1 MKKFFYILFLIFF
14 AAGQAQVMLEVKTAK
29 KDYTENDNIT
39 VTISLEI
46 SGRDLVQETSLKMFD
61 LSKFDVITNGSN
73 RNTFI
78 DQKTGVFVDH
88 KFYQFV
94 LRPKK
99 PGRIKIGSASVVVN
113 EKLYYTEPFDIFVAP
128 SEKKMADND
137 ANDVFLNVELK
148 EAEVYENQ
156 PTVAVLKAFSR
167 NIHNFRKVRNIRL
180 PQHDYANI
188 LPVSF
193 AKSDIEPSL
202 DNAASQVLAV
212 YLIYPKEA
220 GKLQLSPVSANISSK
235 KNTIVSNKVNLRVKE
250 LPEDAPDH
258 FKNAVGKFKVQ
269 LSHNAKGKAELEKPI
284 LVDVKI
290 SGVGNFENLEIP
302 EISKSVDYT
311 FFPPKITK
319 NTTVNETGIKGEII
333 ASYVVIPKKTGKLDI
348 QAERFSFFDP
358 SKQRYVDAGK
368 QMVSLEVFTHS
379 EILSSRTPLE
389 RMNEY
394 SNTVLETVASPVVN
408 TEVLKVKEHNS
419 IKWST
424 VLLNTLIFLT
434 VIVLFFLFRYF
445 QKTNKKNENI
455 STLPPVTTVQEKEQE
470 IKSNLKADINDYF
483 YYLKKL
489 HHEQEYDLF
498 FQTVEEMDQE
508 VRNQY
513 FQNSEQ
519 DFKIFLE
526 KHQGPQT
533 ADEYRKL
540 KQQIQIE
547 KFAPLHDEEGM
558 DALMEA
564 LIKLYSKISK

>member
-29 KDYTENDNIT
+29 KDYTENDDIT

-78 DQKTGVFVDH
+78 DQKTGVFIDH

-137 ANDVFLNVELK
+137 ANDVFLNVELR

-180 PQHDYANI
+180 PQHDNANI

-220 GKLQLSPVSANISSK
+220 GKLQFSPVSANISSK

-302 EISKSVDYT
+302 EISKSADYT

-348 QAERFSFFDP
+348 QAEPFSFFDP

-445 QKTNKKNENI
+445 QKTNKKNKNT

-489 HHEQEYDLF
+489 HYEKEHDLF